1 MHLPKR
7 TLYLLIVLLGL
18 AFAAQAQPIPAPQ
31 VTCVATNE
39 QTGDVNISWSLPAI
53 QPCGAFIEYVILG
66 GLTPTGPFNLVGVIS
81 NQATNTYAHIGA
93 NATVV
98 DWYYKMYMRQNCP
111 GAPVDTSA
119 VIGEQILFTPTI
131 NYVTV
136 LPDNTVEIN
145 WQQSPNTAPDGFE
158 IQFVEAATGLR
169 STIDS
174 VLGASANTY
183 IDATGSPETGS
194 IEYYVQAFDNCNNT
208 SGPNATHSTIY
219 LASDINSCAQEV
231 TLTFTPYIGWPT
243 DSIQN
248 YDLQVMLDGGQI
260 GLVDLG
266 NNFAAGGGPYS
277 YVYDIAGLEGDSLTF
292 TVTANHNNAVFSSS
306 SNVEGL
312 KLNALRSTAYNYI
325 SNASIEVNGT
335 VELSWIADTSAD
347 LKYFLIKRG
356 LDTLALEVVDTVVVS
371 PGGVSFENTYIDLTA
386 DANEQNGS
394 LYYQIETL
402 DTCGFTTNSGIAKTI
417 FLTTTFND
425 QTGDNVLD
433 WTNYE
438 QEQITLLN
446 STPYRLIS
454 SNVLVPIETFIP
466 DTLSYLDPVAT
477 AISSD
482 GSFCYRIQSEYQFR
496 IQSLRYSKTLVTYS
510 NIQCVDLPPVI
521 YIPNAFVP
529 SSNVNDNFKPVLLFP
544 VDEYEFRIFDRW
556 GKELFGTED
565 IIGGWDG
572 TFNGQRQP
580 TGGYVYFVRVKTV
593 EGRVEERR
601 GVVAL
606 IR

>member
-1 MHLPKR
+1 M
-7 TLYLLIVLLGL
+7 LIVLLST
-18 AFAAQAQPIPAPQ
+18 AFALKAQPIPAPQ
-31 VTCVATNE
+31 ITCVATNE
-39 QTGDVNISWSLPAI
+39 QTGDVSISWTLPTV
-53 QPCGAFIEYVILG
+53 QPCGAFIEYVIEG
-66 GLTPTGPFNLVGVIS
+66 SLTPTGPFNLVAVIS
-81 NQATNTYAHIGA
+81 NQATNTFAHVGA

-98 DWYYKMYMRQNCP
+98 DWYYRMYMRQNC
-111 GAPVDTSA
+111 GAVTVDTSA
-119 VIGEQILFTPTI
+119 VIGEQILYTPTI

-136 LPDNTVEIN
+136 LPDNAVEIN

-158 IQFVEAATGLR
+158 VQFVEPSTGLR

-174 VLGASANTY
+174 VTGASATTY
-183 IDATGSPETGS
+183 IDVTGSPETAS
-194 IEYYVQAFDNCNNT
+194 IEYYVQAYDNCNNT
-208 SGPNATHSTIY
+208 SGPNPTHSTIN
-219 LASDINSCAQEV
+219 LTSTINSCAQEV
-231 TLTFTPYIGWPT
+231 TVNFTPYIGWPT
-243 DSIQN
+243 DTIQN
-248 YDLQVMLDGGQI
+248 YDLLVTLDGSQVD
-260 GLVDLG
+260 LVDLG
-266 NNFAAGGGPYS
+266 NNFSAGGGPYS
-277 YVYDIAGLEGDSLTF
+277 YVYDIAGLLGDSLTF
-292 TVTANHNNAVFSSS
+292 TVTANHNNGVFTSN

-312 KLNALRSTAYNYI
+312 RLNALRSTAYNYI
-325 SNASIEVNGT
+325 SNASIELDGS
-335 VELSWIADTSAD
+335 VEVSWLADTAAD
-347 LKYFLIKRG
+347 LSYFLIKRG
-356 LDTLALEVVDTVVVS
+356 LDSLTLEVIDTVAVA
-371 PGGVSFENTYIDLTA
+371 PGGVSFENSYTDLTA

-417 FLTTTFND
+417 FLTADFDD
-425 QTGDNVLD
+425 QTGDNVLE

-438 QEQITLLN
+438 QERIILLN
-446 STPYRLIS
+446 STPYRFIS
-454 SNVLVPIETFIP
+454 ENVLVPIETFIP

-496 IQSLRYSKTLVTYS
+496 INDLRYSRTLVTNS
-510 NIQCVDLPPVI
+510 NTQCVDLPPVI

-529 SSNVNDNFKPVLLFP
+529 SSNINDNFKPVLLFP
-544 VDEYEFRIFDRW
+544 VEEYEFRIFDRW

-572 TFNGQRQP
+572 SFNGEKQP
-580 TGGYVYFVRVKTV
+580 TGGYVYYVRVKTV